1 MTIFPN
7 AITTAV
13 LLHIIF
19 YFFIYFFL
27 SNRYTAV
34 WASKIIAQGFV
45 LQNRFSGHPLN
56 LTSPFAFALV
66 LLFNVA
72 FCDASKG
79 EKVLVLVWLCK
90 YSASGRLH

>member
-7 AITTAV
+7 AITIAV

-19 YFFIYFFL
+19 LFFFL
-27 SNRYTAV
+27 SNRYVAV
-34 WASKIIAQGFV
+34 WANKIIGRGFV

-56 LTSPFAFALV
+56 LTSPFVFALV

-79 EKVLVLVWLCK
+79 GKVLDLVWLCK